1 MRIIEQSVTL
11 DTITPDAEKLVERA
25 ARCCYKSESRIQE
38 GSAEK
43 LIRNCIKRGHESI
56 LEHASATFKIVT
68 DRGMLAELTRHRLAS
83 FSVESSRYC
92 NYKDGISVIKPQF
105 AELYHDK
112 PVWESELLWETA
124 CQHAEESYAE
134 MIKHGCRPEIARS
147 VLPQSLAVT
156 MFMSANLREWRTV
169 LKLRTA
175 KAAHPQMRDLAGK
188 MLVILHK
195 EIPVVFEDLLCNLST
210 GEKGDGN
217 G

>member
-1 MRIIEQSVTL
+1 MQIIEQSVTL
-11 DTITPDAEKLVERA
+11 ENITPNAELLIEKS
-25 ARCCYKSESRIQE
+25 ARCCYKSEDRIQE

-92 NYKDGISVIKPQF
+92 NYKDGISVVKPPF
-105 AELYHDK
+105 AELYPDK
-112 PVWESELLWETA
+112 PVWEQELLWETA

-134 MIKHGCRPEIARS
+134 LIKHGCRPEVARS

-195 EIPVVFEDLLCNLST
+195 EVPAVFEDLLCNLQT
-210 GEKGDGN
+210 EEKGE
-217 G
+217 

>member
-1 MRIIEQSVTL
+1 MQIIEQSVTL
-11 DTITPDAEKLVERA
+11 DTITPDADKLIERA
-25 ARCCYKSESRIQE
+25 ARCCYKSEDRIQE

-43 LIRNCIKRGHESI
+43 LIRNCIHRQHESI
-56 LEHASATFKIVT
+56 LEHASATFRIVT
-68 DRGMLAELTRHRLAS
+68 DRGMLAELSRHRIISL
-83 FSVESSRYC
+83 SVESTRYC
-92 NYKDGISVIKPQF
+92 NYKDGISVIKPPF
-105 AELYHDK
+105 KELYPDR
-112 PVWESELLWETA
+112 PVWEAELLWETA

-156 MFMSANLREWRTV
+156 MYMSANLREWRTV

-195 EIPVVFEDLLCNLST
+195 EVPTVFEDLLCNLLAE
-210 GEKGDGN
+210 EKGE
-217 G
+217 